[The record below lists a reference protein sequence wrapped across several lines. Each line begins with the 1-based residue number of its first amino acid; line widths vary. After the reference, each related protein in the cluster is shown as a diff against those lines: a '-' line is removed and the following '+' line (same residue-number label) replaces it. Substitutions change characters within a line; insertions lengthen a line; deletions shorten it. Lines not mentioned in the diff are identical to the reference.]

1 MQKNVTATRAKIA
14 PTRKNVLIA
23 AAQFAKIYQKEKSMA
38 DFNEK
43 YFASGNGESRPD
55 KVEDVLLD
63 GEQITWRGKPK
74 KSAYIANSV
83 AKMFPI
89 ALIWII
95 FDGFFIGMMAT
106 NGFDIPTPLIVFMS
120 VFFVLHLAPVWIWIY
135 KAVTARKRHENL
147 EYVFTDKRIIIR
159 SGVVAVNFDAID
171 YKDVA
176 AVNVRYGVIDKIAK
190 VGDIYVTAA
199 KKATVIEDLNNPREV
214 SKILQSLVSKVK
226 TGVSFTEG
234 VKVEMVKCKYCGTKN
249 RSTDKTCSSCGAPLD

>member
-1 MQKNVTATRAKIA
+1 
-14 PTRKNVLIA
+14 
-23 AAQFAKIYQKEKSMA
+23 MA

-43 YFASGNGESRPD
+43 YFASGNGEPRPD

-63 GEQITWRGKPK
+63 GEQIAWRGKPK
-74 KSAYIANSV
+74 KSAYIANSI

-89 ALIWII
+89 ALIWIV

-120 VFFVLHLAPVWIWIY
+120 IFFVLHLAPVWIWIY
-135 KAVTARKRHENL
+135 KAATARKRHENL

-171 YKDVA
+171 YQDVA

-190 VGDIYVTAA
+190 VGDISVTSA
-199 KKATVIEDLNNPREV
+199 KKATVIEDLDNPREV

-226 TGVSFTEG
+226 TNVSFTEG

-249 RSTDKTCSSCGAPLD
+249 RPTDKNCSSCGAPLD